1 MEAVSLLLE
10 RELHQ
15 INDAWFT
22 GVRRWWNAQAAAAKQ
37 YPGRVES
44 GTFEDK
50 EQAKAAANAA
60 FRAIDTLRQS
70 VERFA
75 DDLFVNKGL
84 WQPDGQQIA
93 KIDRKWGGTPKVW
106 KEKTVDAVRAARSAL
121 SDARSRV
128 EYLLDGMTA
137 DESNYRWDVRFHVNE
152 AGWNLAMKSIAISV
166 DDAVDAASK
175 AVLGLLKAL
184 SRVYNSRTS
193 LEPWEPGGDTIP
205 DVVDVAGVKLVFGPL
220 PEPTRAMRMEPDIGY
235 VDPRKRA
242 DYISELLKAKALLQ
256 KRGLG
261 FLWYGTFFVRPEGE
275 APKNHLGAHFGVG
288 AYYRIERDEVTI
300 FSLSRSLH
308 VLVAHELGHR
318 LWFKFLSQAQRAGFE
333 SYFKDVAAV
342 SEYGGT
348 NAEEDFAEVFAH
360 YIDGRELT
368 RDQIERFKAFA
379 KGKWKMESLSEEL
392 EAALTEGATNL
403 SKTMEVWLKGVFEDG
418 GSKPIPK
425 KTFDALAARGFVEGG
440 KEVSLIHAGRSGLVT
455 ATLTQKGRDT
465 AIALFRDEH
474 ETRLRNG
481 ERSERIP
488 ALLKK
493 RGVNIEES
501 RAGATRWFAK
511 AEHEGISG
519 YRPKKASLRERFFV
533 RRCPMGWCVD
543 DLKTEDSAGER
554 SLEEIAVW
562 IEQVSGEKID
572 S

>member
-1 MEAVSLLLE
+1 MGLSDILANSLFESAEQMAEMSARDLRRKLRDNDCVELRQSGSHLQVKCGGCQSTVPVHGSTDIKKGTLKSIERSLGACLGPKWTKVEFLDDDDATMRIIEGEELDEGKKKRGGGSDLLE

-44 GTFEDK
+44 GPFEDK

-93 KIDRKWGGTPKVW
+93 KIDRKFGGTPKVW

-152 AGWNLAMKSIAISV
+152 AGWNLAMKSIAVSV

-193 LEPWEPGGDTIP
+193 LEPWEPGGDTVP

-220 PEPTRAMRMEPDIGY
+220 PEPTRAMRMEPDVGY

-261 FLWYGTFFVRPEGE
+261 FLWYGNFFVRPEGE

-318 LWFKFLSQAQRAGFE
+318 LWFKFLSQAQRAGFK

-360 YIDGRELT
+360 YINGRELT

-392 EAALTEGATNL
+392 EAALTEGA
-403 SKTMEVWLKGVFEDG
+403 W
-418 GSKPIPK
+418 
-425 KTFDALAARGFVEGG
+425 
-440 KEVSLIHAGRSGLVT
+440 RSG
-455 ATLTQKGRDT
+455 
-465 AIALFRDEH
+465 
-474 ETRLRNG
+474 
-481 ERSERIP
+481 
-488 ALLKK
+488 
-493 RGVNIEES
+493 
-501 RAGATRWFAK
+501 
-511 AEHEGISG
+511 
-519 YRPKKASLRERFFV
+519 
-533 RRCPMGWCVD
+533 
-543 DLKTEDSAGER
+543 
-554 SLEEIAVW
+554 
-562 IEQVSGEKID
+562 
-572 S
+572 